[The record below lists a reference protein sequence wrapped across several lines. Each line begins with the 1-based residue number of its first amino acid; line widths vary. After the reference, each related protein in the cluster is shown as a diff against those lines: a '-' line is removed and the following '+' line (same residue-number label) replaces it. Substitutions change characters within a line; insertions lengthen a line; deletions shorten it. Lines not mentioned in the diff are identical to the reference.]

1 MTQHTAVA
9 GAEEEELTE
18 AKCDDRLRE
27 IKDEMDQAANI
38 PRDTSFDRSGNI
50 SILNTESKKYLS
62 LGGKYL
68 SIGRQK
74 IF

>member
-38 PRDTSFDRSGNI
+38 PRDTSFDRSGQYFKSKSKKYFCI
-50 SILNTESKKYLS
+50 VKKYLS
-62 LGGKYL
+62 LSKN
-68 SIGRQK
+68 I
-74 IF
+74 

>member
-38 PRDTSFDRSGNI
+38 PRDTSFDRSGQYFNPDH
-50 SILNTESKKYLS
+50 S
-62 LGGKYL
+62 KYL
-68 SIGRQK
+68 SIGK
-74 IF
+74 KYFEHC

>member
-38 PRDTSFDRSGNI
+38 PRDTSFDRWEKYFNSESEKYF
-50 SILNTESKKYLS
+50 SIVKKYLS
-62 LGGKYL
+62 
-68 SIGRQK
+68 
-74 IF
+74 